1 MALPI
6 NINDLV
12 NGQSIEWER
21 LEFKQGW
28 NPEEIVH
35 TICAFANDINNWGGG
50 YIIVGIAE
58 KDGRPILP
66 PVGLAPESLD
76 RIQGAVLTLAYQLL
90 PNYFPLIQPYVLQGQ
105 HILVLWCPAGD
116 NRPYTAPISQGKGAL
131 RQAYIRFGSR
141 SIIAKEDN
149 LRRLQELTA
158 RIPFDDR
165 INGKATIDD
174 LDLGLIQAFLQEV
187 KSDLYEESKQI
198 PFADLCLNMKIVN
211 GPKEALRPLN
221 VGLLFFSRNPEKF
234 LERSWIELVIH
245 KDKTG
250 KNFSEKYFKGP
261 IHHQLRAVLDYF
273 KNNVIEEAVEKVA
286 HKAEANRHFNFPYEA
301 IEEALSNAVYH
312 KSYEMDKPI
321 EVQIWPDRIEIL
333 SFPGPVPPV
342 DAQILKQNKRIVAR
356 DYRNR
361 RIGDLLKELH
371 LTEGRGTGFPTIR
384 NAMRGNNSPEPV
396 FETDEQSTYFLSVL
410 QAKEQI
416 IKVDK
421 KDILFTNLEELSRYL
436 KNRND
441 LATNLATNLA
451 NPNEI
456 KENVNF
462 ESITNGATNLANDQ
476 ATVGAEPNKIK
487 KNSDLKDFTVG
498 ASVGAGNLAIEII
511 ESSLNDKVLA
521 ILNFLPEAKRRV
533 EILEHIGLTNQ
544 SFNREKYLDPLVKL
558 GWIELTI
565 PDKPTHKDQK
575 YKRTIQG
582 EILHKLITR

>member
-12 NGQSIEWER
+12 NGQAIEWER

-58 KDGRPILP
+58 NEGRPILP
-66 PVGLAPESLD
+66 PAGLTPESLD
-76 RIQGAVLTLAYQLL
+76 KIQGEVLTLAYQLL
-90 PNYFPLIQPYVLQGQ
+90 PNYFPLLQPYVLQGQ

-116 NRPYTAPISQGKGAL
+116 NRPYTAPITQGKGAQ
-131 RQAYIRFGSR
+131 RQPYIRYGSR
-141 SIIAKEDN
+141 SIIAKDDN

-221 VGLLFFSRNPEKF
+221 VGVLFFSRNPEKF
-234 LERSWIELVIH
+234 LERSWIELVVH

-273 KNNVIEEAVEKVA
+273 KNNIIEEAVEKVA

-416 IKVDK
+416 MDAIEAVP
-421 KDILFTNLEELSRYL
+421 FTNLEELSYFL
-436 KNRND
+436 NTLSNLASD
-441 LATNLATNLA
+441 LASDQDKPSDNRAL
-451 NPNEI
+451 EI
-456 KENVNF
+456 LN
-462 ESITNGATNLANDQ
+462 TWNDQ
-476 ATVGAEPNKIK
+476 A
-487 KNSDLKDFTVG
+487 SDQ
-498 ASVGAGNLAIEII
+498 AGNLASNLAVQII
-511 ESSLNDKVLA
+511 ESNLNDKVLA
-521 ILNFLPEAKRRV
+521 IIALLNEPKKKV
-533 EILEHIGLTNQ
+533 EILEKIDLSNQ
-544 SFNREKYLDPLVKL
+544 AKNRERYLDPLVKL

-565 PDKPTHKDQK
+565 PEKPTHKDQK

-582 EILHKLITR
+582 EILHKLITQ

>member
-6 NINDLV
+6 NITDLV
-12 NGQSIEWER
+12 NGQAIEWER

-35 TICAFANDINNWGGG
+35 TMCAFANDINNWGGG

-58 KDGRPILP
+58 NDGRPILP
-66 PVGLAPESLD
+66 PTGLALESLD

-116 NRPYTAPISQGKGAL
+116 NRPYTAPITQGKGAQ
-131 RQAYIRFGSR
+131 RYPYIRYGSR
-141 SIIAKEDN
+141 SIVAKDDN

-198 PFADLCLNMKIVN
+198 PFSDLCLNMKIVN

-234 LERSWIELVIH
+234 LDRSWIELVIH

-261 IHHQLRAVLDYF
+261 LHHQLRAVLDYF
-273 KNNVIEEAVEKVA
+273 KNNVIEEIVEKVA
-286 HKAEANRHFNFPYEA
+286 YKAEANRHFNFPYEA

-384 NAMRGNNSPEPV
+384 NAMKENNSPEPV

-410 QAKEQI
+410 HAKEQI
-416 IKVDK
+416 ITAVENVP
-421 KDILFTNLEELSRYL
+421 FNNLEELSHFLNRLSDQVNDQDKTSDSKESEIL
-436 KNRND
+436 KNT
-441 LATNLATNLA
+441 LARL
-451 NPNEI
+451 
-456 KENVNF
+456 
-462 ESITNGATNLANDQ
+462 NDQ
-476 ATVGAEPNKIK
+476 A
-487 KNSDLKDFTVG
+487 SDQ
-498 ASVGAGNLAIEII
+498 ASDQAAQII
-511 ESSLNDKVLA
+511 ESQLNDKVLA
-521 ILNFLPEAKRRV
+521 ILNVLEEPKKRV
-533 EILEHIGLTNQ
+533 EILEHIGLRNH
-544 SFNREKYLDPLVKL
+544 SDNREKYLDPLVKL
-558 GWIELTI
+558 GWIEMTI
-565 PDKPTHKDQK
+565 PEKPTHKDQK

-582 EILHKLITR
+582 EILYNLIFGIK

>member
-12 NGQSIEWER
+12 NGQAIEWER

-35 TICAFANDINNWGGG
+35 TLCAFANDINNWGGG

-66 PVGLAPESLD
+66 PAGLAPESLD

-90 PNYFPLIQPYVLQGQ
+90 PNYFPLIQPYTLQGQ
-105 HILVLWCPAGD
+105 HILILWCPAGD
-116 NRPYTAPISQGKGAL
+116 NRPYTAPITQGKAAQ
-131 RQAYIRFGSR
+131 RYPYIRFGSR

-261 IHHQLRAVLDYF
+261 LHHQLRAILDYF
-273 KNNVIEEAVEKVA
+273 RNNVIEEVVEKVA

-321 EVQIWPDRIEIL
+321 EVQLWPDRIEIL

-384 NAMRGNNSPEPV
+384 NAMKENNSPEPV

-410 QAKEQI
+410 LAKEQI
-416 IKVDK
+416 ITA
-421 KDILFTNLEELSRYL
+421 IENIPFNNLEELSHFL
-436 KNRND
+436 NT
-441 LATNLATNLA
+441 L
-451 NPNEI
+451 
-456 KENVNF
+456 
-462 ESITNGATNLANDQ
+462 SDQ
-476 ATVGAEPNKIK
+476 A
-487 KNSDLKDFTVG
+487 SDQAKTSDSKEKEILENLLAKLSDQ
-498 ASVGAGNLAIEII
+498 ASNQAVQII
-511 ESSLNDKVLA
+511 ENDLNDKALT
-521 ILNFLPEAKRRV
+521 ILNILDEPKKRV
-533 EILEHIGLTNQ
+533 EILENLGLSNH
-544 SFNREKYLDPLVKL
+544 SRNRERYLDPLINL
-558 GWIELTI
+558 GWIEMTI
-565 PDKPTHKDQK
+565 PDKPTHQDQK

-582 EILHKLITR
+582 ALLHRLVLGLNSDKE

>member
-6 NINDLV
+6 NITDLV
-12 NGQSIEWER
+12 NGQAIEWER

-35 TICAFANDINNWGGG
+35 TICAFANDTNNWGGG

-58 KDGRPILP
+58 NEGRPILP
-66 PVGLAPESLD
+66 PVGLAAESID
-76 RIQGAVLTLAYQLL
+76 RIQGEVLTLAYQLL
-90 PNYFPLIQPYVLQGQ
+90 PNYFPLMQPYVLQGQ

-116 NRPYTAPISQGKGAL
+116 NRPYTAPITQGKGAQ
-131 RQAYIRFGSR
+131 RYPYIRYGSR

-165 INGKATIDD
+165 INGKAKIDD

-261 IHHQLRAVLDYF
+261 IHQQLRAVLDYF
-273 KNNVIEEAVEKVA
+273 KNNVIEEVIEKVSY
-286 HKAEANRHFNFPYEA
+286 KAEANRHFNFPYEA

-321 EVQIWPDRIEIL
+321 EVQVWGDRIEIL

-384 NAMRGNNSPEPV
+384 NAMKENNAPEPI
-396 FETDEQSTYFLSVL
+396 FETDEQSTYFLTVL
-410 QAKEQI
+410 LAKEQI
-416 IKVDK
+416 IKS
-421 KDILFTNLEELSRYL
+421 IENIPFNNLEELSHFLNTLSDQASDQAKSIDSKGTGVR
-436 KNRND
+436 
-441 LATNLATNLA
+441 
-451 NPNEI
+451 
-456 KENVNF
+456 ENV
-462 ESITNGATNLANDQ
+462 LAKLSDQ
-476 ATVGAEPNKIK
+476 A
-487 KNSDLKDFTVG
+487 SDQAVQ
-498 ASVGAGNLAIEII
+498 II
-511 ESSLNDKVLA
+511 ENDLNDKALT
-521 ILNFLPEAKRRV
+521 ILNILDEPKKRV
-533 EILEHIGLTNQ
+533 EILEHINLSNH
-544 SFNREKYLDPLVKL
+544 SRNREKYLDPLVKL
-558 GWIELTI
+558 GWIEMTI
-565 PDKPTHKDQK
+565 PEIPTHQDQK
-575 YKRTIQG
+575 YKRSIQG
-582 EILHKLITR
+582 EILHKLIVQRN

>member
-6 NINDLV
+6 NITDLV
-12 NGQSIEWER
+12 NGQAIEWER

-35 TICAFANDINNWGGG
+35 TMCAFANDINNWGGG

-58 KDGRPILP
+58 NDGRPILP
-66 PVGLAPESLD
+66 AAGLSPESLD

-116 NRPYTAPISQGKGAL
+116 NRPYTAPITQGKGAL
-131 RQAYIRFGSR
+131 RYPYIRYGSR
-141 SIIAKEDN
+141 SIVAKDDN

-198 PFADLCLNMKIVN
+198 PFSDLCLNMKIVN

-234 LERSWIELVIH
+234 LDRSWIELVIH

-250 KNFSEKYFKGP
+250 KKFSEKYFKGP
-261 IHHQLRAVLDYF
+261 LHHQLRAVLDYF
-273 KNNVIEEAVEKVA
+273 KNNVIEEIVKKVA
-286 HKAEANRHFNFPYEA
+286 YKAEANRHFNFPYEA

-384 NAMRGNNSPEPV
+384 NAMKENNSPEPV

-416 IKVDK
+416 ITV
-421 KDILFTNLEELSRYL
+421 IENVPFNNLEELSHFL
-436 KNRND
+436 NTLSD
-441 LATNLATNLA
+441 Q
-451 NPNEI
+451 
-456 KENVNF
+456 V
-462 ESITNGATNLANDQ
+462 NDQ
-476 ATVGAEPNKIK
+476 AVQ
-487 KNSDLKDFTVG
+487 
-498 ASVGAGNLAIEII
+498 II
-511 ESSLNDKVLA
+511 ESQLNDKVLA
-521 ILNFLPEAKRRV
+521 ILNVLEEPKKRV
-533 EILEHIGLTNQ
+533 EILEHIGLRNH
-544 SFNREKYLDPLVKL
+544 SDNREKYLDPLVKL
-558 GWIELTI
+558 GWIEMTI
-565 PDKPTHKDQK
+565 PEKPTHKDQK

-582 EILHKLITR
+582 EILYNLIN

>member
-12 NGQSIEWER
+12 NGQAIEWER

-35 TICAFANDINNWGGG
+35 TMCAFANDSNNWGGG
-50 YIIVGIAE
+50 YIIVGITE
-58 KDGRPILP
+58 NEGRPILP
-66 PVGLAPESLD
+66 PTGLTPESLD
-76 RIQGAVLTLAYQLL
+76 RIQGEVLTLAYQLL
-90 PNYFPLIQPYVLQGQ
+90 PNYFPLIQPYVLQEK

-116 NRPYTAPISQGKGAL
+116 NRPYMAPITQGKGAQ
-131 RQAYIRFGSR
+131 RFPYIRFGSR

-250 KNFSEKYFKGP
+250 KNFAEKYFKGP

-273 KNNVIEEAVEKVA
+273 KNNVIEEVVEKVA
-286 HKAEANRHFNFPYEA
+286 HKAEANRYFNFPYIA

-321 EVQIWPDRIEIL
+321 EVQLWPDKIEIL

-342 DAQILKQNKRIVAR
+342 DAQILKQNKRIIAR

-384 NAMRGNNSPEPV
+384 NAMKDNDSPEPI
-396 FETDEQSTYFLSVL
+396 FETDDQSTYFLSIL
-410 QAKEQI
+410 QAKELKSAPI
-416 IKVDK
+416 ELVP
-421 KDILFTNLEELSRYL
+421 FTNLEELSYFL
-436 KNRND
+436 NT
-441 LATNLATNLA
+441 L
-451 NPNEI
+451 
-456 KENVNF
+456 
-462 ESITNGATNLANDQ
+462 SNLANDQ
-476 ATVGAEPNKIK
+476 ANDQVKTNESKGLGVFEKKI
-487 KNSDLKDFTVG
+487 NIRDDQANDQAVQ
-498 ASVGAGNLAIEII
+498 II
-511 ESSLNDKVLA
+511 ESSLNDKVLS
-521 ILNFLPEAKRRV
+521 ILNVLEEPKKRV
-533 EILEHIGLTNQ
+533 EILEHIGLRNH
-544 SFNREKYLDPLVKL
+544 SDNREKYLDPLVKL
-558 GWIELTI
+558 GWIALTI
-565 PDKPTHKDQK
+565 PEKPTHQNQK

-582 EILHKLITR
+582 EILHKLITGNK

>member
-6 NINDLV
+6 NITDLV

-35 TICAFANDINNWGGG
+35 TMCAFANDINNWGGG
-50 YIIVGIAE
+50 YIIVGISE
-58 KDGRPILP
+58 KEGKPILP

-76 RIQGAVLTLAYQLL
+76 RIQGEVLKLAYQLL

-116 NRPYTAPISQGKGAL
+116 NRPYTAPITQGKGA
-131 RQAYIRFGSR
+131 QSYPYIRFGSR

-187 KSDLYEESKQI
+187 KSDLYEESKRI

-234 LERSWIELVIH
+234 LDRSWIELVVH

-261 IHHQLRAVLDYF
+261 IHHQLRSILDYF
-273 KNNVIEEAVEKVA
+273 KNNVIEEMVEKVA
-286 HKAEANRHFNFPYEA
+286 HKAEANRYFNFPYEA
-301 IEEALSNAVYH
+301 IEETLSNAVYH

-384 NAMRGNNSPEPV
+384 NAMAENNSPDPV

-410 QAKEQI
+410 QAKELNSAPVELI
-416 IKVDK
+416 P
-421 KDILFTNLEELSRYL
+421 FTNLEELSYFL
-436 KNRND
+436 NT
-441 LATNLATNLA
+441 L
-451 NPNEI
+451 
-456 KENVNF
+456 
-462 ESITNGATNLANDQ
+462 SDQ
-476 ATVGAEPNKIK
+476 ATVGAEPNEIK
-487 KNSDLKDFTVG
+487 RKSDLKNLTVG
-498 ASVGAGNLAIEII
+498 ATVGAGDLAIEII
-511 ESSLNDKVLA
+511 KSNLNDKALA
-521 ILNFLPEAKRRV
+521 ILKFLTEAKRRL
-533 EILEHIGLTNQ
+533 EIFENIGLTNH

-565 PDKPTHKDQK
+565 PEKPTHQDQK
-575 YKRTIQG
+575 YKLTENG
-582 EILHKLITR
+582 EILYNLIFGKK

>member
-6 NINDLV
+6 NITDLV
-12 NGQSIEWER
+12 NGQAIEWER

-35 TICAFANDINNWGGG
+35 TMCAFANDINNWGGG

-58 KDGRPILP
+58 NDGRPILP
-66 PVGLAPESLD
+66 PAGLAPESLD

-90 PNYFPLIQPYVLQGQ
+90 PNYFPLLQPYVLQGQ

-116 NRPYTAPISQGKGAL
+116 NRPYMAPITQGKGAQ
-131 RQAYIRFGSR
+131 RYPYIRYGSR
-141 SIIAKEDN
+141 SIVAKDDN

-221 VGLLFFSRNPEKF
+221 VGLLFFSQNPEKF

-245 KDKTG
+245 KDKNG

-273 KNNVIEEAVEKVA
+273 KNNVIEEVVEKVA

-321 EVQIWPDRIEIL
+321 EVQLWPDRIEIL

-384 NAMRGNNSPEPV
+384 NAMKENNSPEPV

-416 IKVDK
+416 ITAVENVP
-421 KDILFTNLEELSRYL
+421 FNNLEELSHFLNRLSDQVNDQDKTSDSKESEIL
-436 KNRND
+436 KNT
-441 LATNLATNLA
+441 LARL
-451 NPNEI
+451 
-456 KENVNF
+456 
-462 ESITNGATNLANDQ
+462 NDQ
-476 ATVGAEPNKIK
+476 A
-487 KNSDLKDFTVG
+487 SDQAVQ
-498 ASVGAGNLAIEII
+498 II
-511 ESSLNDKVLA
+511 ESQLNDKVLA
-521 ILNFLPEAKRRV
+521 ILNVLEEPKKRV
-533 EILEHIGLTNQ
+533 EILEHIGLRNH
-544 SFNREKYLDPLVKL
+544 SDNREKYLDPLVKL
-558 GWIELTI
+558 GWIEMTI
-565 PDKPTHKDQK
+565 PEKPTHKDQK

-582 EILHKLITR
+582 EILYNLIFGIK

>member
-58 KDGRPILP
+58 NDGRPILP
-66 PVGLAPESLD
+66 PAGLAPESLD
-76 RIQGAVLTLAYQLL
+76 RIQGEVYELAHQLL
-90 PNYFPLIQPYVLQGQ
+90 PNYFPLIQPYIIQGQ

-116 NRPYTAPISQGKGAL
+116 NRPYTAPSTQGKGAQ
-131 RQAYIRFGSR
+131 RYPYIRFGSR
-141 SIIAKEDN
+141 SVIAKGDN

-165 INGKATIDD
+165 TNGKATIDD

-187 KSDLYEESKQI
+187 KSDLYEESKRI

-221 VGLLFFSRNPEKF
+221 VGILFFSRNPEKF

-245 KDKTG
+245 KDEKG
-250 KNFSEKYFKGP
+250 NNFSEKYFKGP

-273 KNNVIEEAVEKVA
+273 KNNVIEEVVEKVSY
-286 HKAEANRHFNFPYEA
+286 KAEANRYFNFPYVA

-312 KSYEMDKPI
+312 KSYEMAKPI
-321 EVQIWPDRIEIL
+321 EVQVWPDKIEIL
-333 SFPGPVPPV
+333 SFPGPIPPV
-342 DAQILKQNKRIVAR
+342 DAQILKQNQRIVAR

-361 RIGDLLKELH
+361 RIGDLLKELE

-384 NAMRGNNSPEPV
+384 NAMKANNSPEPI
-396 FETDEQSTYFLSVL
+396 FETDEQSTYFLSIL
-410 QAKEQI
+410 MAKEAI
-416 IKVDK
+416 STVIENVP
-421 KDILFTNLEELSRYL
+421 FNNLEELSYFL
-436 KNRND
+436 NTLSNQ
-441 LATNLATNLA
+441 A
-451 NPNEI
+451 
-456 KENVNF
+456 
-462 ESITNGATNLANDQ
+462 SDQ
-476 ATVGAEPNKIK
+476 A
-487 KNSDLKDFTVG
+487 SDQAKSNDSKGLEMSKDFFTRLSDQ
-498 ASVGAGNLAIEII
+498 ASDQASNQAVQII
-511 ESSLNDKVLA
+511 ENNINDKVLA
-521 ILNFLPEAKRRV
+521 ILKTLDEPKKRA
-533 EILEHIGLTNQ
+533 EILENLGLTNH
-544 SFNREKYLDPLVKL
+544 SRNREKYLDPLVSL
-558 GWIELTI
+558 GWVEMTI
-565 PDKPTHKDQK
+565 PEKPTHQDQK

-582 EILHKLITR
+582 DLLHKLVNKNT

>member
-12 NGQSIEWER
+12 NGQAIEWER

-58 KDGRPILP
+58 NEGRPILP
-66 PVGLAPESLD
+66 PAGLTPESLD
-76 RIQGAVLTLAYQLL
+76 KIQGEVLTLAYQLL
-90 PNYFPLIQPYVLQGQ
+90 PNYFPLLQPYVLQGQ

-116 NRPYTAPISQGKGAL
+116 NRPYTAPITQGKGAQ
-131 RQAYIRFGSR
+131 RQPYIRYGSR
-141 SIIAKEDN
+141 SIIAKDDN

-384 NAMRGNNSPEPV
+384 NAMKENNSPEPV

-416 IKVDK
+416 IDTIEAVP
-421 KDILFTNLEELSRYL
+421 FTNLEELSYFL
-436 KNRND
+436 NT
-441 LATNLATNLA
+441 LSNLASDQGK
-451 NPNEI
+451 PNDNKGLEI
-456 KENVNF
+456 LNTW
-462 ESITNGATNLANDQ
+462 SDQ
-476 ATVGAEPNKIK
+476 
-487 KNSDLKDFTVG
+487 
-498 ASVGAGNLAIEII
+498 AGNLASNLAVKII
-511 ESSLNDKVLA
+511 ESNLNDKVLA
-521 ILNFLPEAKRRV
+521 IITLLNEPKKKV
-533 EILEHIGLTNQ
+533 EILEKIDLSNQ
-544 SFNREKYLDPLVKL
+544 AKNRERYLDPLVNL
-558 GWIELTI
+558 GWIEMTI

-582 EILHKLITR
+582 EILHNLIFSKKL

>member
-6 NINDLV
+6 NITDLV
-12 NGQSIEWER
+12 NGQAIEWER

-35 TICAFANDINNWGGG
+35 TMCAFANDINNWGGG

-66 PVGLAPESLD
+66 PAGLSPESLD

-90 PNYFPLIQPYVLQGQ
+90 PNYFPLIQPYVLEGQ

-116 NRPYTAPISQGKGAL
+116 NRPYTAPITQGKGAL
-131 RQAYIRFGSR
+131 RYPYIRYGSR
-141 SIIAKEDN
+141 SIVAKDDN

-234 LERSWIELVIH
+234 LDRSWIELVIH

-261 IHHQLRAVLDYF
+261 LHHQLRAVLDYF
-273 KNNVIEEAVEKVA
+273 KNNVIEEVVEKVA

-321 EVQIWPDRIEIL
+321 EVQLWPDRIEIL

-384 NAMRGNNSPEPV
+384 NAMKENNSPEPV

-416 IKVDK
+416 ITAIENVP
-421 KDILFTNLEELSRYL
+421 FNNLEELSHFLNRLSDQVNDQDKTSDSKESEVL
-436 KNRND
+436 KNTLSR
-441 LATNLATNLA
+441 L
-451 NPNEI
+451 
-456 KENVNF
+456 
-462 ESITNGATNLANDQ
+462 NDQ
-476 ATVGAEPNKIK
+476 A
-487 KNSDLKDFTVG
+487 SDQ
-498 ASVGAGNLAIEII
+498 AIQII
-511 ESSLNDKVLA
+511 ESQLNDKVLA
-521 ILNFLPEAKRRV
+521 ILNVLEEPKKRV
-533 EILEHIGLTNQ
+533 EILEHIGLRNH
-544 SFNREKYLDPLVKL
+544 SDNREKYLDPLVKL
-558 GWIELTI
+558 GWIEMTI
-565 PDKPTHKDQK
+565 PEKPTHKDQK

-582 EILHKLITR
+582 EILYNLIN

>member
-1 MALPI
+1 M
-6 NINDLV
+6 
-12 NGQSIEWER
+12 
-21 LEFKQGW
+21 
-28 NPEEIVH
+28 
-35 TICAFANDINNWGGG
+35 
-50 YIIVGIAE
+50 
-58 KDGRPILP
+58 
-66 PVGLAPESLD
+66 
-76 RIQGAVLTLAYQLL
+76 L

-116 NRPYTAPISQGKGAL
+116 NRPYTAPITQGKGAL
-131 RQAYIRFGSR
+131 RQPYIRYGSR
-141 SIIAKEDN
+141 SIIAKDDN

-221 VGLLFFSRNPEKF
+221 VGVLFFSRNPEKF

-261 IHHQLRAVLDYF
+261 IHNQLRAILDYF
-273 KNNVIEEAVEKVA
+273 KNNVIEEVVEKVA

-321 EVQIWPDRIEIL
+321 EVQLWPDRIEIL

-384 NAMRGNNSPEPV
+384 NAMRENNSPEPV

-416 IKVDK
+416 MDAIEA
-421 KDILFTNLEELSRYL
+421 LPFTNLEELSYFL
-436 KNRND
+436 NTLSDQASDQDKPNDNKGLEILNTWSD
-441 LATNLATNLA
+441 LASDLAVNLATNLA
-451 NPNEI
+451 
-456 KENVNF
+456 V
-462 ESITNGATNLANDQ
+462 Q
-476 ATVGAEPNKIK
+476 
-487 KNSDLKDFTVG
+487 
-498 ASVGAGNLAIEII
+498 II
-511 ESSLNDKVLA
+511 ESNLNDKVLA
-521 ILNFLPEAKRRV
+521 ILNFLTEAKRRV
-533 EILEHIGLTNQ
+533 EILEHIGLTNHTR
-544 SFNREKYLDPLVKL
+544 NRERYLDPLAKL
-558 GWIELTI
+558 GWIEMTI

-582 EILHKLITR
+582 EILYKLILQ

>member
-12 NGQSIEWER
+12 NGQAIEWER

-66 PVGLAPESLD
+66 PAGLSPESLD
-76 RIQGAVLTLAYQLL
+76 RIQGEVLALAYQLL
-90 PNYFPLIQPYVLQGQ
+90 PNYFPLIQPYILQGQ

-116 NRPYTAPISQGKGAL
+116 NRPYTAPITQGKGAL
-131 RQAYIRFGSR
+131 RYPYIRYGSR
-141 SIIAKEDN
+141 SIVAKEDN

-221 VGLLFFSRNPEKF
+221 VGLLFFSRHPEKF
-234 LERSWIELVIH
+234 LDRSWIELVVH

-261 IHHQLRAVLDYF
+261 LHHQLRAILDYF
-273 KNNVIEEAVEKVA
+273 KNNIIEEVVEKVA
-286 HKAEANRHFNFPYEA
+286 YKAEANRHFNFPYVA

-321 EVQIWPDRIEIL
+321 EVQLWPDRIEIL

-384 NAMRGNNSPEPV
+384 NAMKENNSPEPV

-416 IKVDK
+416 ITAVEN
-421 KDILFTNLEELSRYL
+421 IPFNNLEELSHFLNKLSDQVNDQDKPSDSKESEVL
-436 KNRND
+436 KNA
-441 LATNLATNLA
+441 LARL
-451 NPNEI
+451 
-456 KENVNF
+456 
-462 ESITNGATNLANDQ
+462 NDQ
-476 ATVGAEPNKIK
+476 A
-487 KNSDLKDFTVG
+487 SDQATQ
-498 ASVGAGNLAIEII
+498 II
-511 ESSLNDKVLA
+511 ESQLNDKVLA
-521 ILNFLPEAKRRV
+521 ILNVLEEPKKRV
-533 EILEHIGLTNQ
+533 EILAHIGLRNH
-544 SFNREKYLDPLVKL
+544 SDNREKYLDPLVKL
-558 GWIELTI
+558 GWIEMTI
-565 PDKPTHKDQK
+565 PEKPTHKDQK

-582 EILHKLITR
+582 EILYNLIFGIK

>member
-35 TICAFANDINNWGGG
+35 TMCAFANDINNWGGG

-58 KDGRPILP
+58 NDGRPILP
-66 PVGLAPESLD
+66 AAGLSPESLD

-105 HILVLWCPAGD
+105 HILVLWCPSGD
-116 NRPYTAPISQGKGAL
+116 NRPYTAPITQGKGAL
-131 RQAYIRFGSR
+131 RYPYIRYGSR
-141 SIIAKEDN
+141 SIVAKDDN

-198 PFADLCLNMKIVN
+198 PFSDLCLNMKIVN

-234 LERSWIELVIH
+234 LDRSWIELVIH

-261 IHHQLRAVLDYF
+261 LHHQLRAVLDYF
-273 KNNVIEEAVEKVA
+273 KNNVIEEIVEKVA
-286 HKAEANRHFNFPYEA
+286 YKAEANRHFNFPYEA

-384 NAMRGNNSPEPV
+384 NAMKENNSPEPV

-416 IKVDK
+416 ITAVENVP
-421 KDILFTNLEELSRYL
+421 FNNLEELSHFLNRLSDQVNDQDKTSDSKESEVL
-436 KNRND
+436 KNT
-441 LATNLATNLA
+441 LARL
-451 NPNEI
+451 
-456 KENVNF
+456 
-462 ESITNGATNLANDQ
+462 NDQ
-476 ATVGAEPNKIK
+476 A
-487 KNSDLKDFTVG
+487 SDQAVQ
-498 ASVGAGNLAIEII
+498 II
-511 ESSLNDKVLA
+511 ESQLNDKVLA
-521 ILNFLPEAKRRV
+521 ILNVLEEPKKRV
-533 EILEHIGLTNQ
+533 EILEHIGLRNH
-544 SFNREKYLDPLVKL
+544 SDNREKYLDPLVKL
-558 GWIELTI
+558 GWIEMTI
-565 PDKPTHKDQK
+565 PEKPTHKDQK

-582 EILHKLITR
+582 EILYNLIN

>member
-35 TICAFANDINNWGGG
+35 TMCAFANDINNWGGG

-58 KDGRPILP
+58 NEGRPVLP
-66 PVGLAPESLD
+66 PIGLTPESLD
-76 RIQGAVLTLAYQLL
+76 KIQGEVLSLAYQLL
-90 PNYFPLIQPYVLQGQ
+90 PNYFPLIQPYVLQQQ

-116 NRPYTAPISQGKGAL
+116 NRPYTAPITQGKGTQRAP
-131 RQAYIRFGSR
+131 YIRFGSR

-198 PFADLCLNMKIVN
+198 PFTDLCLNMKIVN

-221 VGLLFFSRNPEKF
+221 VGLLFFSRNPEKY
-234 LERSWIELVIH
+234 LDRSWIELVTH

-273 KNNVIEEAVEKVA
+273 KNNVIEEVVEKVSY
-286 HKAEANRHFNFPYEA
+286 KAEANRYFNFPYEA
-301 IEEALSNAVYH
+301 LEEALSNAVYH
-312 KSYEMDKPI
+312 KSYEMEKPI

-384 NAMRGNNSPEPV
+384 NAMKENNSPEPV
-396 FETDEQSTYFLSVL
+396 FETDEQSTYFLTLLLANEEKTV
-410 QAKEQI
+410 AKTAI
-416 IKVDK
+416 PFI
-421 KDILFTNLEELSRYL
+421 NLDELSYFL
-436 KNRND
+436 NTLSNQASNQDKPKN
-441 LATNLATNLA
+441 
-451 NPNEI
+451 I
-456 KENVNF
+456 KTLEVLNNW
-462 ESITNGATNLANDQ
+462 NDQ
-476 ATVGAEPNKIK
+476 A
-487 KNSDLKDFTVG
+487 SDQ
-498 ASVGAGNLAIEII
+498 AGNQAVQII
-511 ESSLNDKVLA
+511 ESELHDKALA
-521 ILNFLPEAKRRV
+521 ILDIVSEPKKRV
-533 EILEHIGLTNQ
+533 EILENLGLSNQ
-544 SFNREKYLDPLVKL
+544 TKNREKYLDPLLNL
-558 GWIELTI
+558 GWIEMTI
-565 PDKPTHKDQK
+565 PEKPTHQDQK
-575 YKRTIQG
+575 YRRSIQG
-582 EILHKLITR
+582 EILYNLVSGIK

>member
-12 NGQSIEWER
+12 NGQAIEWER

-58 KDGRPILP
+58 NEGRPILP
-66 PVGLAPESLD
+66 PAGLTPESLD
-76 RIQGAVLTLAYQLL
+76 KIQGEVLKLAYQLL
-90 PNYFPLIQPYVLQGQ
+90 PNYFPLLQPYVLQGQ

-116 NRPYTAPISQGKGAL
+116 NRPYTAPITQGKGAF
-131 RQAYIRFGSR
+131 RQPYIRYGSR
-141 SIIAKEDN
+141 SIIAKDDN

-245 KDKTG
+245 KDKTS

-321 EVQIWPDRIEIL
+321 EVQIWPDKIEIL

-384 NAMRGNNSPEPV
+384 NAMRENNSPEPV

-416 IKVDK
+416 IDTIEAVT
-421 KDILFTNLEELSRYL
+421 FTNLEELSYFL
-436 KNRND
+436 NTLSNLASD
-441 LATNLATNLA
+441 LASDQDKPSDNKAL
-451 NPNEI
+451 EI
-456 KENVNF
+456 LN
-462 ESITNGATNLANDQ
+462 TWNDQ
-476 ATVGAEPNKIK
+476 A
-487 KNSDLKDFTVG
+487 SDQ
-498 ASVGAGNLAIEII
+498 AGNLASNLAVQII
-511 ESSLNDKVLA
+511 ESNLNDKVLA
-521 ILNFLPEAKRRV
+521 IIALLNEPKKKV
-533 EILEHIGLTNQ
+533 EILEKIDLSNQ
-544 SFNREKYLDPLVKL
+544 AKNRERYLDPLVKL

-565 PDKPTHKDQK
+565 PEKPTHKDQK

-582 EILHKLITR
+582 EILHKLITQ

>member
-6 NINDLV
+6 NITDLV
-12 NGQSIEWER
+12 NGQAIEWER

-35 TICAFANDINNWGGG
+35 TMCAFANDINNWGGG

-58 KDGRPILP
+58 NDGRPILP
-66 PVGLAPESLD
+66 PAGLSPESLD

-116 NRPYTAPISQGKGAL
+116 NRPYTAPITQGKGAL
-131 RQAYIRFGSR
+131 RYPYIRYGSR
-141 SIIAKEDN
+141 SIVAKDDN

-211 GPKEALRPLN
+211 GPKEELRPLN

-234 LERSWIELVIH
+234 LDRSWIELVIH

-261 IHHQLRAVLDYF
+261 LHHQLRAVLDYF
-273 KNNVIEEAVEKVA
+273 KNNVIEEIVEKVA
-286 HKAEANRHFNFPYEA
+286 YKAEANRHFNFPYEA

-384 NAMRGNNSPEPV
+384 NAMKENNSPEPV

-410 QAKEQI
+410 HAKEQI
-416 IKVDK
+416 ITAVENVP
-421 KDILFTNLEELSRYL
+421 FNNLEELSHFLNRLSDQVNDQDKTSDSKESEIL
-436 KNRND
+436 KNT
-441 LATNLATNLA
+441 LARL
-451 NPNEI
+451 
-456 KENVNF
+456 
-462 ESITNGATNLANDQ
+462 NDQ
-476 ATVGAEPNKIK
+476 A
-487 KNSDLKDFTVG
+487 SDQAVQ
-498 ASVGAGNLAIEII
+498 II
-511 ESSLNDKVLA
+511 ESQLNDKVLA
-521 ILNFLPEAKRRV
+521 ILNVLEEPKKRV
-533 EILEHIGLTNQ
+533 EILEHIGLRNH
-544 SFNREKYLDPLVKL
+544 SDNREKYLDPLVKL
-558 GWIELTI
+558 GWIEMTI
-565 PDKPTHKDQK
+565 PEKPTHKDQK

-582 EILHKLITR
+582 EILYNLIFGIK